1 MPHVVLVTGVLLE
14 GHVLVVEGL
23 NKDDLSA
30 ELRNPDPGSNNTGFW
45 IRPERLNKELKM
57 SLNFYFLSQTFS

>member
-30 ELRNPDPGSNNTGFW
+30 ELRNPDPGSNLVNNTGFW
-45 IRPERLNKELKM
+45 IRPE
-57 SLNFYFLSQTFS
+57 SLNRSKKIIEIF